1 MVKVGP
7 GVVLVINVLGPIVAP
22 PFLALMI
29 KPEERLAPNNGLAN
43 LNSADLP
50 PETMGELF

>member
-22 PFLALMI
+22 FLAFMI
-29 KPEERLAPNNGLAN
+29 EPEERFSPK
-43 LNSADLP
+43 
-50 PETMGELF
+50 